1 MEAIY
6 NPQAIEATVQNFWT
20 DNNTFK
26 AIEDDSKEKFYCLAM
41 FPYPSGKL
49 HMGHVRNY
57 SLGDVISRYQ
67 RMQGKNVMQPMG
79 WDAFGLPA
87 ENAAIK
93 NKSAPGKWTYQNI
106 DYMRNQLKSLG
117 FGYDWDRELATC
129 KQDYYR
135 WEQWFFTKLYEKGLV
150 YKKNA
155 TVNWDPV
162 DQTVLANEQVI
173 DGRGWRSGAIVE
185 KKEIPQWF
193 IKITDYAQELLDD
206 LDQLT
211 DWPEQVKTMQRNWI
225 GRSQGVEMT
234 FEVDGLVA
242 GKPASFDIYTTR
254 PDTLMGVT
262 YVALAAEHPLAL
274 IAAKGNAAQGNSA
287 LADFIQ
293 ECKGNQTTEADMA
306 AMEKK
311 GVDTGLKAIH
321 PLTGALVPVWA
332 ANFVLMDYGSGAVM
346 SVPGHDQRDYEFA
359 TKYGLE
365 ITQVISTAEQ
375 DGNDIAAADISKAAI
390 TEKGTLINSAEF
402 DGLNF
407 EQAFKA
413 ISDKLLSENKGKVT
427 TNFRLRDWG
436 VSRQRYWGTPIPM
449 INLANGE
456 SVPVPESE
464 LPVVLPEDVVMNGVT
479 SPIKDDPEWAKTTFN
494 GEDALRETD
503 TFDTFME
510 SSWYYARYCSPNDD
524 SQMIDPAKANY
535 WLPVDQYIGGIEH
548 AILHLLYSRFFHKL
562 LRDVGLV
569 QCDEPYKKLLCQ
581 GMVLA
586 DTYYR
591 EADNGA
597 QEWIAPNDV
606 TVERDEKGHV
616 TSAISKIDGEAVMS
630 AGMSKMSKS
639 KNNGIDPQEVINK
652 YGADTVRLFIMF
664 TSPPEQTLEWSDAGV
679 DGAHRFVKRVYK
691 IVHDFVE
698 TSIDTTNA
706 DVPATS
712 DLTLNSAQKKLR
724 RELHKTIAKVTDD
737 IGRRNTFN
745 TAIAAIMEL
754 MNHLSKAPMTS
765 AEDKAVMLESLRAV
779 VLMLT
784 PITPHIC
791 NYLWTQIG
799 SNNESVED
807 AQWPIVDESALV
819 EDEKL
824 IIVQVNG
831 KLRAKITVAA
841 DASKETVEAIGLADS
856 GVVKFT
862 TGKTIRKVIYIPG
875 KLLNVV
881 AN

>member
-1 MEAIY
+1 MESIY
-6 NPQAIEATVQNFWT
+6 NPQSIEAEVQSSWQENQ
-20 DNNTFK
+20 TFK
-26 AIEDDSKEKFYCLAM
+26 ATEKPGKEKFYCLSM
-41 FPYPSGKL
+41 FPYPSGRL

-93 NKSAPGKWTYQNI
+93 NNSAPAKWTYQNI
-106 DYMRNQLKSLG
+106 EYMREQLKSLG

-129 KQDYYR
+129 KKDYYR

-185 KKEIPQWF
+185 RKEIPQWF
-193 IKITDYAQELLDD
+193 IKITDYAEELLND
-206 LDQLT
+206 LDQLE
-211 DWPEQVKTMQRNWI
+211 DWPEQVKAMQRNWI
-225 GRSQGVEMT
+225 GRSEGVEMT
-234 FEVDGLVA
+234 FQVA
-242 GKPASFDIYTTR
+242 DSSESFDIYTTR

-262 YVALAAEHPLAL
+262 YVALAAQHPLAL
-274 IAAKGNAAQGNSA
+274 EAAKNNAE
-287 LADFIQ
+287 LAAFIE
-293 ECKGNQTTEADMA
+293 ECKTQKTTEADMA
-306 AMEKK
+306 TIEKK
-311 GVDTGLKAIH
+311 GVDTGLKAVH
-321 PLTGALVPVWA
+321 PITGRLVPVWA

-346 SVPGHDQRDYEFA
+346 SVPGHDQRDWEFA
-359 TKYGLE
+359 TKYGLPIE
-365 ITQVISTAEQ
+365 QVIE
-375 DGNDIAAADISKAAI
+375 GAADEDITKAAI
-390 TEKGTLINSAEF
+390 TEKGTLINSGEF
-402 DGLNF
+402 DGLAF
-407 EQAFKA
+407 DDAFKA
-413 ISDKLLSENKGKVT
+413 ISDKLIAEDKGKVT
-427 TNFRLRDWG
+427 VNYRLRDWG

-456 SVPVPESE
+456 SVPVPEDQ
-464 LPVVLPEDVVMNGVT
+464 LPVELPEDVVMNGVT
-479 SPIKDDPEWAKTTFN
+479 SPIKDAPTWAETTYN
-494 GEDALRETD
+494 GEQAFRETD

-524 SQMIDPAKANY
+524 SQMLDPEKANY

-569 QCDEPYKKLLCQ
+569 KSDEPFKSLLCQ

-591 EADNGA
+591 EADNGG
-597 QEWIAPNDV
+597 QEWISPTDV
-606 TVERDEKGHV
+606 EVERDEKGAV
-616 TSAISKIDGEAVMS
+616 VSAVSKIDGKPVIS

-639 KNNGIDPQEVINK
+639 KNNGIDPQQVIEQ

-664 TSPPEQTLEWSDAGV
+664 TSPPEQTLEWSDSGV
-679 DGAHRFVKRVYK
+679 EGAHRFLKRVWKLAY
-691 IVHDFVE
+691 DFQQ
-698 TSIDTTNA
+698 SGDKA
-706 DVPATS
+706 S
-712 DLTLNSAQKKLR
+712 LTDISLNSAQKALR
-724 RELHKTIAKVTDD
+724 RELHKTIKKVTDD

-745 TAIAAIMEL
+745 TAIASIMEL
-754 MNHLSKAPMTS
+754 MNHLTKASMETV
-765 AEDKAVMLESLRAV
+765 EDRTVMKEAIQAVI
-779 VLMLT
+779 LMLT
-784 PITPHIC
+784 PIVPHLSHKLWSLIGDNTP
-791 NYLWTQIG
+791 
-799 SNNESVED
+799 VED
-807 AQWPIVDESALV
+807 ASWPTVDDSALV

-831 KLRAKITVAA
+831 KVRGKITVAA
-841 DASKETVEAIGLADS
+841 DASQELVEQAGMGDENVA
-856 GVVKFT
+856 KFVD
-862 TGKTIRKVIYIPG
+862 GKTVRKVIYVPG
-875 KLLNVV
+875 KLLNIV

>member
-6 NPQAIEATVQNFWT
+6 NPQSIEAEVQKFWT
-20 DNNTFK
+20 DNNTFR
-26 AIEDDSKEKFYCLAM
+26 AEENPDKEKYYCLAM
-41 FPYPSGKL
+41 FPYPSGRL

-93 NKSAPGKWTYQNI
+93 NKTAPAKWTYKNI
-106 DYMRNQLKSLG
+106 DYMRNQLKLLG
-117 FGYDWDRELATC
+117 FGYDWSRELTTC
-129 KQDYYR
+129 KKDYYR
-135 WEQWFFTKLYEKGLV
+135 WEQWFFTQLFEKGLV

-185 KKEIPQWF
+185 RKEIPQWF
-193 IKITDYAQELLDD
+193 IKITDYAEELVND

-225 GRSQGVEMT
+225 GRSEGVEMT
-234 FEVDGLVA
+234 FKVADTLNADGNEE
-242 GKPASFDIYTTR
+242 SFDIYTTR

-262 YVALAAEHPLAL
+262 YVALAAQHPLAL
-274 IAAKGNAAQGNSA
+274 AAAENNPELTA
-287 LADFIQ
+287 FIH
-293 ECKGNQTTEADMA
+293 ECKSSKTTEADMA
-306 AMEKK
+306 VMEKK

-321 PLTGALVPVWA
+321 PISGELVPVWA

-359 TKYGLE
+359 TKYGLQ
-365 ITQVISTAEQ
+365 ISQVIQGVE
-375 DGNDIAAADISKAAI
+375 NDDITKAAI
-390 TEKGTLINSAEF
+390 TEKGTLINSGEF
-402 DGLNF
+402 NGLNF

-413 ISDKLLSENKGKVT
+413 ISEKLTSENKGQIKI
-427 TNFRLRDWG
+427 NYRLRDWG

-456 SVPVPESE
+456 SVPVPVDQLPVE
-464 LPVVLPEDVVMNGVT
+464 LPQDVIMNGVT
-479 SPIKDDPEWAKTTFN
+479 SPIKDNPEWAKTTYN
-494 GEDALRETD
+494 GEEAFRETD

-524 SQMIDPAKANY
+524 SQMLDPEKTNY

-548 AILHLLYSRFFHKL
+548 AILHLLYARFFHKL

-569 QCDEPYKKLLCQ
+569 NCDEPFKKLLCQ

-586 DTYYR
+586 ETFYR

-597 QEWIAPNDV
+597 QDWIAPSDV
-606 TVERDEKGHV
+606 TVERDEKGQII
-616 TSAISKIDGEAVMS
+616 SAISNIDGQPVLS

-639 KNNGIDPQEVINK
+639 KNNGIDPQSVIEQ

-664 TSPPEQTLEWSDAGV
+664 TSPPEQTLEWSNSGV
-679 DGAHRFVKRVYK
+679 EGAHRFLKRVWKLTY
-691 IVHDFVE
+691 DFTE
-698 TSIDTTNA
+698 
-706 DVPATS
+706 ATDGEIS
-712 DLTLNSAQKKLR
+712 ALKDLSLTSAQKKLR
-724 RELHKTIAKVTDD
+724 RELHKTIAKVSDD

-754 MNHLSKAPMTS
+754 MNHLTKASMKS
-765 AEDKAVMLESLRAV
+765 AKDLAVMQEAIRAV

-784 PITPHIC
+784 PIVPHLSHH
-791 NYLWTQIG
+791 LWQIIG
-799 SNNESVED
+799 DKNEVED
-807 AQWPIVDESALV
+807 ASWPKVDESALV

-831 KLRAKITVAA
+831 KLRAKITVS
-841 DASKETVEAIGLADS
+841 ASATQSDVEAIAFLDENVS
-856 GVVKFT
+856 KFT
-862 TGKTIRKVIYIPG
+862 DEKSIRKVIYVPG
-875 KLLNVV
+875 RLLNIV

>member
-20 DNNTFK
+20 DNDTFK
-26 AIEDDSKEKFYCLAM
+26 AVEDDSKEKFYCLAM
-41 FPYPSGKL
+41 FPYPSGRL

-93 NKSAPGKWTYQNI
+93 NKSAPGTWTYQNI

-117 FGYDWDRELATC
+117 FGYDWGRELATC

-225 GRSQGVEMT
+225 GRSQGVDVT
-234 FEVDGLVA
+234 FQVDGLVENTQE
-242 GKPASFDIYTTR
+242 SFDVYTTR

-262 YVALAAEHPLAL
+262 YVALAAEHPLAVTS
-274 IAAKGNAAQGNSA
+274 AAINASKGNTE
-287 LADFIQ
+287 LADFIK
-293 ECKGNQTTEADMA
+293 ECKSNQTTEADMA

-321 PLTGALVPVWA
+321 PLTGKLVPVWA

-365 ITQVISTAEQ
+365 ITQVISTSEE
-375 DGNDIAAADISKAAI
+375 NDDITKAAI
-390 TEKGTLINSAEF
+390 TEKGQLINSGEF
-402 DGLNF
+402 DGLDF
-407 EQAFKA
+407 EQAFEA
-413 ISDKLLSENKGKVT
+413 ISNKLINGNKGKVT

-456 SVPVPESE
+456 SVPVPENE

-569 QCDEPYKKLLCQ
+569 KCDEPYKKLLCQ

-591 EADNGA
+591 EAENGA
-597 QEWIAPNDV
+597 QDWIAPSDV
-606 TVERDEKGHV
+606 DVERDDKGHV
-616 TSAISKIDGEAVMS
+616 TSAISKIDGKAVIS

-664 TSPPEQTLEWSDAGV
+664 TSPPEQTLEWSDTGV
-679 DGAHRFVKRVYK
+679 EGAYRFVKRVYK
-691 IVHDFVE
+691 IVHDFTQE
-698 TSIDTTNA
+698 NSG
-706 DVPATS
+706 DVSSTQE
-712 DLTLNSAQKKLR
+712 LKLNSAQKKLR

-754 MNHLSKAPMTS
+754 MNHLNKAPMTTD
-765 AEDKAVMLESLRAV
+765 EDQAVMLESLRAV

-784 PITPHIC
+784 PITPHMC
-791 NYLWTQIG
+791 HYLWTQIG
-799 SNNESVED
+799 DNKESVEN
-807 AQWPIVDESALV
+807 AQWPIVDDSALI

-841 DASKETVEAIGLADS
+841 DASKETVEELGLNDEH
-856 GVVKFT
+856 VLKFT
-862 TGKTIRKVIYIPG
+862 DGKTVRKVIYIPG
-875 KLLNVV
+875 KLLNIV

>member
-6 NPQAIEATVQNFWT
+6 NPQAIEATVQKFWT
-20 DNNTFK
+20 ENETFK
-26 AIEDDSKEKFYCLAM
+26 AVEDDSKEKFYCLAM
-41 FPYPSGKL
+41 FPYPSGRL

-106 DYMRNQLKSLG
+106 DYMRNQLISLG
-117 FGYDWDRELATC
+117 FGYDWGRELATC

-155 TVNWDPV
+155 SVNWDPV

-206 LDQLT
+206 LDKLT

-225 GRSQGVEMT
+225 GRSQGVDMT
-234 FEVDGLVA
+234 FQVDGLVE
-242 GKPASFDIYTTR
+242 GKQASFDIYTTR

-274 IAAKGNAAQGNSA
+274 TASKNNKA

-321 PLTGALVPVWA
+321 PLTGKLVPVWA

-359 TKYGLE
+359 TKYGLQ
-365 ITQVISTAEQ
+365 ITQVIESQNSDDA
-375 DGNDIAAADISKAAI
+375 NVSDISKAAI
-390 TEKGTLINSAEF
+390 TEKGILINSGEF
-402 DGLNF
+402 DGLDF
-407 EQAFKA
+407 EQAFNA
-413 ISDKLLSENKGKVT
+413 ISEKLISENKGKVT

-456 SVPVPESE
+456 SVPVPENE

-510 SSWYYARYCSPNDD
+510 SSWYYARYCSPNDNTQMLD
-524 SQMIDPAKANY
+524 STKANY

-562 LRDVGLV
+562 LRDTGLV
-569 QCDEPYKKLLCQ
+569 ECDEPYKKLLCQ

-597 QEWIAPNDV
+597 QEWIAPSDV
-606 TVERDEKGHV
+606 TVERDEKGQI
-616 TSAISKIDGEAVMS
+616 TSAVSKIDGEAVIS

-679 DGAHRFVKRVYK
+679 EGAHRFVKRVYK
-691 IVHDFVE
+691 IVHEFTEIATTEVS
-698 TSIDTTNA
+698 SIE
-706 DVPATS
+706 S
-712 DLTLNSAQKKLR
+712 LKLNSDQKKLR

-754 MNHLSKAPMTS
+754 MNHLSKAPIET

-784 PITPHIC
+784 PITPHMC
-791 NYLWTQIG
+791 HYLWEQLTQLIQQKG
-799 SNNESVED
+799 NDSSTSVES
-807 AQWPIVDESALV
+807 AQWPVVDESALV

-841 DASKETVEAIGLADS
+841 DASKETVETLGLNDEN
-856 GVVKFT
+856 VLKFT
-862 TGKTIRKVIYIPG
+862 DGNTIRKVIYIPG
-875 KLLNVV
+875 KLLNIV

>member
-6 NPQAIEATVQNFWT
+6 NPQAIEATVQKFWT
-20 DNNTFK
+20 DNDTFK
-26 AIEDDSKEKFYCLAM
+26 AIEDESKEKFYCLAM
-41 FPYPSGKL
+41 FPYPSGRL

-93 NKSAPGKWTYQNI
+93 NKTAPANWTYQNI
-106 DYMRNQLKSLG
+106 DYMRNQLNSLG
-117 FGYDWDRELATC
+117 FGYDWSRELATC
-129 KQDYYR
+129 KPDYYR

-155 TVNWDPV
+155 SVNWDPV

-185 KKEIPQWF
+185 KKQIPQWF

-211 DWPEQVKTMQRNWI
+211 EWPEQVKTMQRNWI

-234 FEVDGLVA
+234 FQVDGLVE
-242 GKPASFDIYTTR
+242 GKQESFDIYTTR

-274 IAAKGNAAQGNSA
+274 IAAKENVA
-287 LADFIQ
+287 LANFTQ
-293 ECKGNQTTEADMA
+293 ECKGNQTTDADMA
-306 AMEKK
+306 VMEKK
-311 GVDTGLKAIH
+311 GVDTGFKAIH
-321 PLTGALVPVWA
+321 PITGELVPVWA

-359 TKYGLE
+359 TKYGLA
-365 ITQVISTAEQ
+365 ITQVISTSKE
-375 DGNDIAAADISKAAI
+375 DDIAKAAI
-390 TEKGTLINSAEF
+390 TEKGTLINSGEF
-402 DGLNF
+402 DGLDF
-407 EQAFKA
+407 EAAFTA
-413 ISDKLLSENKGKVT
+413 ISDKLIKENKGKIT

-449 INLANGE
+449 VNLTNGE

-464 LPVVLPEDVVMNGVT
+464 LPVILPEDVVMNGVT
-479 SPIKDDPEWAKTTFN
+479 SPIKDNPEWAKTTFN

-606 TVERDEKGHV
+606 TVERDEKGQV
-616 TSAISKIDGEAVMS
+616 TSAISKIDGEAVIS

-639 KNNGIDPQEVINK
+639 KNNGIDPQSVIQK

-679 DGAHRFVKRVYK
+679 EGAHRFVKRVYK
-691 IVHDFVE
+691 LVHDTV
-698 TSIDTTNA
+698 DTCQGKSY
-706 DVPATS
+706 DS
-712 DLTLNSAQKKLR
+712 DGLTLNATQKKLR

-754 MNHLSKAPMTS
+754 MNHLSKAS
-765 AEDKAVMLESLRAV
+765 IKSDEDKAIMFEALRAV

-784 PITPHIC
+784 PITPHMSH
-791 NYLWTQIG
+791 YLWQTIG
-799 SNNESVED
+799 NNNTDVEN
-807 AQWPIVDESALV
+807 APWPTVDNSALV

-841 DASKETVEAIGLADS
+841 DASKETVEALGLSDEN
-856 GVVKFT
+856 VVKFT
-862 TGKTIRKVIYIPG
+862 DGSTIRKVIYIPG
-875 KLLNVV
+875 KILNIV

>member
-6 NPQAIEATVQNFWT
+6 NPQAIEATVQKFWT
-20 DNNTFK
+20 ENNTFK
-26 AIEDDSKEKFYCLAM
+26 AIEDESKEKFYCLAM
-41 FPYPSGKL
+41 FPYPSGRL

-93 NKSAPGKWTYQNI
+93 NKTAPGSWTYQNI
-106 DYMRNQLKSLG
+106 DYMRNQLMSLG
-117 FGYDWDRELATC
+117 FGYDWSRELATC
-129 KQDYYR
+129 KPDYYR

-155 TVNWDPV
+155 SVNWDPV

-234 FEVDGLVA
+234 FQVNGLVDD
-242 GKPASFDIYTTR
+242 KQESFDIYTTR

-274 IAAKGNAAQGNSA
+274 IASRENTE

-306 AMEKK
+306 TMEKK
-311 GVDTGLKAIH
+311 GVDTGFKAIH
-321 PLTGALVPVWA
+321 PISGELVPVWA

-359 TKYGLE
+359 TKYGLA
-365 ITQVISTAEQ
+365 ITQVIEGSEE
-375 DGNDIAAADISKAAI
+375 DDIAKAAI
-390 TEKGTLINSAEF
+390 IEKGTLINSGEF
-402 DGLNF
+402 DGLDF
-407 EQAFKA
+407 EAAFTA
-413 ISDKLLSENKGKVT
+413 ISEKLTKENKGKIT

-449 INLANGE
+449 VNLANGE
-456 SVPVPESE
+456 SAPVPENE
-464 LPVVLPEDVVMNGVT
+464 LPVILPENVIMDGVT

-597 QEWIAPNDV
+597 QDWIAPSDV
-606 TVERDEKGHV
+606 TVERDDKGQV
-616 TSAISKIDGEAVMS
+616 TSAISKIDGEAVIS

-639 KNNGIDPQEVINK
+639 KNNGIDPQSVINK

-679 DGAHRFVKRVYK
+679 EGAHRFVKRVYK
-691 IVHDFVE
+691 LVHDTVE
-698 TSIDTTNA
+698 TCQGKHYDIDG
-706 DVPATS
+706 
-712 DLTLNSAQKKLR
+712 LTLNADQKKLR

-754 MNHLSKAPMTS
+754 MNHLSKAPAKS
-765 AEDKAVMLESLRAV
+765 DEDKAVMLEALRAV

-784 PITPHIC
+784 PITPHMC
-791 NYLWTQIG
+791 HYLWQTIG
-799 SNNESVED
+799 SKNTDVENYP
-807 AQWPIVDESALV
+807 WPTVDNSALV

-841 DASKETVEAIGLADS
+841 DASKETVEALGLSDEN
-856 GVVKFT
+856 VVKFT
-862 TGKTIRKVIYIPG
+862 DGNTIRKVIYIPG
-875 KLLNVV
+875 KILNIV

>member
-1 MEAIY
+1 MESIY
-6 NPQAIEATVQNFWT
+6 NPQAIEAKVQSFWAE
-20 DNNTFK
+20 NNTFK
-26 AIEDDSKEKFYCLAM
+26 AIEQPSKEKFYCLSM

-79 WDAFGLPA
+79 WDSFGLPA
-87 ENAAIK
+87 ENAAI
-93 NKSAPGKWTYQNI
+93 NNNSAPAKWTYQNI
-106 DYMRNQLKSLG
+106 DYMKNQLKLLG
-117 FGYDWDRELATC
+117 FGYDWNRELATC
-129 KQDYYR
+129 KKDYYR
-135 WEQWFFTKLYEKGLV
+135 WEQWFFTKLFEKGLV

-173 DGRGWRSGAIVE
+173 DGRGWRSGAVVE

-193 IKITDYAQELLDD
+193 IKITDYAEELLND
-206 LDQLT
+206 LDQLEG
-211 DWPEQVKTMQRNWI
+211 WPEQVKTMQRNWI
-225 GRSQGVEMT
+225 GRSEGVEMT
-234 FEVDGLVA
+234 FQLADSEQ
-242 GKPASFDIYTTR
+242 SFDIYTTR

-262 YVALAAEHPLAL
+262 YVALAAQHPLAL
-274 IAAKGNAAQGNSA
+274 AAAENNSA

-293 ECKGNQTTEADMA
+293 ECKAANATEADIA

-321 PLTGALVPVWA
+321 PLTGELVPVWA

-346 SVPGHDQRDYEFA
+346 SVPGHDQRDWEFA
-359 TKYGLE
+359 TKYGLA
-365 ITQVISTAEQ
+365 IKQVIEASEG
-375 DGNDIAAADISKAAI
+375 DDISKAAI
-390 TEKGTLINSAEF
+390 VNKNPLINSGEF
-402 DGLNF
+402 DGLDF

-413 ISDKLLSENKGKVT
+413 IADKLSAEGKGKITV
-427 TNFRLRDWG
+427 NYRLRDWG
-436 VSRQRYWGTPIPM
+436 VSRQRYWGAPIPM

-456 SVPVPESE
+456 SVPVPEDQ
-464 LPVVLPEDVVMNGVT
+464 LPVELPEDVVMNGVT
-479 SPIKDDPEWAKTTFN
+479 SPIKDDKEWAKTTYN
-494 GEDALRETD
+494 GEAAFRETD

-510 SSWYYARYCSPNDD
+510 SSWYYARYCSPADD
-524 SQMIDPAKANY
+524 NQMLDPEKANY

-548 AILHLLYSRFFHKL
+548 AILHLLYARFFHKL

-569 QCDEPYKKLLCQ
+569 NSDEPFKSLLCQ

-591 EADNGA
+591 EGANGG
-597 QEWIAPNDV
+597 QEWISPADV
-606 TVERDEKGHV
+606 TVERNEKGQV
-616 TSAISKIDGEAVMS
+616 ISAISKLDGQPVIS

-639 KNNGIDPQEVINK
+639 KNNGIDPQQVIEQ

-664 TSPPEQTLEWSDAGV
+664 TSPPEQTLEWSDSGV
-679 DGAHRFVKRVYK
+679 EGAHRFLKRVWKLVY
-691 IVHDFVE
+691 DFAQGEKAV
-698 TSIDTTNA
+698 A
-706 DVPATS
+706 
-712 DLTLNSAQKKLR
+712 LTGLSLNSEQKALR
-724 RELHKTIAKVTDD
+724 RELHKTIKKVSDD

-754 MNHLSKAPMTS
+754 MNHLSKAKIETT
-765 AEDKAVMLESLRAV
+765 EDRAVMQEAIQAL
-779 VLMLT
+779 VLMLA
-784 PITPHIC
+784 PIVPHMAHH
-791 NYLWTQIG
+791 LWQEIG
-799 SNNESVED
+799 NDKLVED
-807 AQWPIVDESALV
+807 TLWPQLDESALI

-841 DASKETVEAIGLADS
+841 DAEKEQVETLGLSEENVA
-856 GVVKFT
+856 KFIE
-862 TGKTIRKVIYIPG
+862 GKTVRKVIYVPG
-875 KLLNVV
+875 KLLNIV

>member
-6 NPQAIEATVQNFWT
+6 NPQAIEATVQKFWT
-20 DNNTFK
+20 ENNTFK
-26 AIEDDSKEKFYCLAM
+26 AIEDESKEKFYCLAM
-41 FPYPSGKL
+41 FPYPSGRL

-93 NKSAPGKWTYQNI
+93 NKTAPGNWTYQNI

-129 KQDYYR
+129 KPDYYR

-234 FEVDGLVA
+234 FQVDGLIA
-242 GKPASFDIYTTR
+242 GKQESFDIYTTR

-274 IAAKGNAAQGNSA
+274 IAAENNPAI
-287 LADFIQ
+287 ADFIQ

-306 AMEKK
+306 TMEKK
-311 GVDTGLKAIH
+311 GVDTGFKAIH
-321 PLTGALVPVWA
+321 PITGELVPVWA

-359 TKYGLE
+359 TKYGLA
-365 ITQVISTAEQ
+365 ITQVITGGE
-375 DGNDIAAADISKAAI
+375 DDDIAKAAI
-390 TEKGTLINSAEF
+390 IEKGLLINSGEF
-402 DGLNF
+402 DGLDF
-407 EQAFKA
+407 DAAFTA
-413 ISDKLLSENKGKVT
+413 ISEKLTKENKGKVT
-427 TNFRLRDWG
+427 TNFLLRDWG

-456 SVPVPESE
+456 SAPVPENE
-464 LPVVLPEDVVMNGVT
+464 LPVILPEDVIMNGVT
-479 SPIKDDPEWAKTTFN
+479 SPIKDDPQWAKTTFN

-597 QEWIAPNDV
+597 QDWIAPSDV
-606 TVERDEKGHV
+606 TVERDDKGHV
-616 TSAISKIDGEAVMS
+616 TSAISKIDGEAVLS

-639 KNNGIDPQEVINK
+639 KNNGIDPQSVIEK

-679 DGAHRFVKRVYK
+679 EGAHRFVKRVYK
-691 IVHDFVE
+691 LVNDTVEACQGNSYEVHGL
-698 TSIDTTNA
+698 S
-706 DVPATS
+706 
-712 DLTLNSAQKKLR
+712 LSANQKNLR

-754 MNHLSKAPMTS
+754 MNHLSKAPIKS
-765 AEDKAVMLESLRAV
+765 DEDKAVMFEALRAV

-784 PITPHIC
+784 PITPHMC
-791 NYLWTQIG
+791 HYLWQTIG
-799 SNNESVED
+799 NGNADVENTP
-807 AQWPIVDESALV
+807 WPTVDNSALV
-819 EDEKL
+819 EEEKL

-841 DASKETVEAIGLADS
+841 DASKETVEALGLNDEN
-856 GVVKFT
+856 VLKFT
-862 TGKTIRKVIYIPG
+862 ADKTIRKVIYIPG
-875 KLLNVV
+875 KIFNIV

>member
-1 MEAIY
+1 MESIY
-6 NPQAIEATVQNFWT
+6 NPQSIEADVQKFWT

-26 AIEDDSKEKFYCLAM
+26 AEEQPGKEKFYCLAM
-41 FPYPSGKL
+41 FPYPSGRL

-93 NKSAPGKWTYQNI
+93 NNSAPAKWTYENI

-117 FGYDWDRELATC
+117 FGYDWSRELATC
-129 KQDYYR
+129 KKDYYR
-135 WEQWFFTKLYEKGLV
+135 WEQWFFTQLYEKGLV

-185 KKEIPQWF
+185 RKEIPQWF
-193 IKITDYAQELLDD
+193 IKITDYAEELVND
-206 LDQLT
+206 LDELT

-225 GRSQGVEMT
+225 GRSEGVEMT
-234 FEVDGLVA
+234 FQVA
-242 GKPASFDIYTTR
+242 NSSESFDIYTTR

-262 YVALAAEHPLAL
+262 YVALAAQHPLAL
-274 IAAKGNAAQGNSA
+274 AAAENNPELAAFIA
-287 LADFIQ
+287 
-293 ECKGNQTTEADMA
+293 ECKTNKSTEADMA
-306 AMEKK
+306 TMEKK
-311 GVDTGLKAIH
+311 GVDTGLTAIH
-321 PLTGALVPVWA
+321 PISGATVPVWA

-359 TKYGLE
+359 TKYGLT
-365 ITQVISTAEQ
+365 IKQVIAGAEN
-375 DGNDIAAADISKAAI
+375 DDIAKAAI
-390 TEKGTLINSAEF
+390 TEKNTLINSGEF

-407 EQAFKA
+407 DQAFKA
-413 ISDKLLSENKGKVT
+413 IADKLASENKGKVKV
-427 TNFRLRDWG
+427 NYRLRDWG

-449 INLANGE
+449 MHLANGE
-456 SVPVPESE
+456 SVPVPADQ
-464 LPVVLPEDVVMNGVT
+464 LPVELPEDVVMNGVT
-479 SPIKDDPEWAKTTFN
+479 SPIKDNPEWAKTTFN
-494 GEDALRETD
+494 GEEAFRETD

-524 SQMIDPAKANY
+524 TQMLDPEKANY

-548 AILHLLYSRFFHKL
+548 AILHLLYARFFHKL

-569 QCDEPYKKLLCQ
+569 NSNEPFKSLLCQ

-591 EADNGA
+591 EAENGA
-597 QEWIAPNDV
+597 QEWIAPTDV
-606 TVERDEKGHV
+606 EVERDEKGQV
-616 TSAISKIDGEAVMS
+616 KSAISKLDGEAVIS

-639 KNNGIDPQEVINK
+639 KNNGINPQEVIEQ

-664 TSPPEQTLEWSDAGV
+664 TSPPEQTLEWSDSGV
-679 DGAHRFVKRVYK
+679 EGAHRFLKRVWK
-691 IVHDFVE
+691 LVFDFTQAGEVSSAAP
-698 TSIDTTNA
+698 SI
-706 DVPATS
+706 S
-712 DLTLNSAQKKLR
+712 GLTLNSAQKTLR
-724 RELHKTIAKVTDD
+724 RELHKTIAKVSDD

-754 MNHLSKAPMTS
+754 MNHLTKAS
-765 AEDKAVMLESLRAV
+765 VESVEDRVVMHEAVRAV

-784 PITPHIC
+784 PIVPHLSHH
-791 NYLWTQIG
+791 LWQMIG
-799 SNNESVED
+799 DGNAVED
-807 AQWPIVDESALV
+807 TLWPTLDESALV

-841 DASKETVEAIGLADS
+841 DASKETVEELGFNDEH
-856 GVVKFT
+856 VNKFID
-862 TGKTIRKVIYIPG
+862 GKTVRKVIYVPG
-875 KLLNVV
+875 KLLNIV